1 MAKDEPIEAKRI
13 LFYEMKCLICM
24 VSHWAY
30 SLSFV
35 KSMQTLTLTL
45 GLGVTTIGAL
55 IELKYKGKDYLKKN
69 LIDK

>member
-13 LFYEMKCLICM
+13 LFYAMKCLICM
-24 VSHWAY
+24 FSHWAY

-35 KSMQTLTLTL
+35 ESTQTLTLTL